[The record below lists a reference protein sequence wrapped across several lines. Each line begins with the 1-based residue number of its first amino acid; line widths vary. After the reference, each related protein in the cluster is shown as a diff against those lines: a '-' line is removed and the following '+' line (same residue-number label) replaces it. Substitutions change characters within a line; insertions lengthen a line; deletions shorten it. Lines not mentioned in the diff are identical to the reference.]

1 MANTY
6 TQLYVQVVFV
16 VKNRQSLIREEWKQ
30 ELYKYISGI
39 IKNNEHKLLAIN
51 GVGDHVHILI
61 GMKPTQCL
69 SDLMQDIKGSSS
81 KWINENKFA
90 HGKFEWQAGYGAFT
104 YSHSQISRVLEYI
117 QNQEVHHKANS
128 FKEEYANFLKA
139 FEISYNENYLF
150 TDVE

>member
-16 VKNRQSLIREEWKQ
+16 VKSRQSLIREEWKQ
-30 ELYKYISGI
+30 ELYKYIGGI

-69 SDLMQDIKGSSS
+69 SDLMQDIKGNSSS
-81 KWINENKFA
+81 GLTRKSSSMVNLNGKLGLVHSLIHILKFQ
-90 HGKFEWQAGYGAFT
+90 K
-104 YSHSQISRVLEYI
+104 
-117 QNQEVHHKANS
+117 
-128 FKEEYANFLKA
+128 
-139 FEISYNENYLF
+139 
-150 TDVE
+150 